1 MNFTQKII
9 IIYIIYIVII
19 LKNHI
24 RTVSSS
30 TRFRNG
36 VIFGFSVAL
45 FQFFSLNISIAPKRL
60 KIVIRDTFNST
71 S

>member
-19 LKNHI
+19 LLKI
-24 RTVSSS
+24 RTVSSY

-60 KIVIRDTFNST
+60 KIVIRDTFNSI